1 MYVLLAV
8 PPVTDCYKRE
18 RERQLKLSH
27 ALSQRLQDLTP
38 PPEDEATILEEAR
51 AHDRRAREELTAMKC
66 PPCYPHTNEPP
77 LSSVP
82 EPQLGAVEYFEDH
95 ALYAGAVLA
104 AQLEHWKAFRRH
116 QERIRRSFG
125 RLGFKEYASKVRKK
139 WPSKKLPRTF
149 SFKLDHTGQ
158 TMLEDWT
165 EYRYTE
171 FGKLENLQQERVEL
185 RKQVDTASRS
195 HNRDDLQGPTFA
207 LDYNHRRI
215 GHQSRLLEWIRW
227 QWHQIAASKELR
239 SHDHQCFEAPTTSAH
254 GRYNLR
260 PRPLV
265 DATDPKHP
273 SGPMRRSARQGH
285 KAMKT
290 LVRTRSGR
298 VSKPPMR

>member
-18 RERQLKLSH
+18 RDRQLKLSH

-38 PPEDEATILEEAR
+38 PPEDEPTILEEAR

-66 PPCYPHTNEPP
+66 PPCYSPTYEPP
-77 LSSVP
+77 LSSVT
-82 EPQLGAVEYFEDH
+82 EPQLGAVEYFKDH
-95 ALYAGAVLA
+95 APYTGAVLA
-104 AQLEHWKAFRRH
+104 AQLEHWKAFRRY
-116 QERIRRSFG
+116 QERLRRSFTRFG
-125 RLGFKEYASKVRKK
+125 IREYASKVRKK
-139 WPSKKLPRTF
+139 WPSKKIPRTF
-149 SFKLDHTGQ
+149 SLKLDHTRQ

-171 FGKLENLQQERVEL
+171 LGKLENLQKERVEL

-195 HNRDDLQGPTFA
+195 NNSDDLQGPTFA

-215 GHQSRLLEWIRW
+215 GHHSRLLEWIRW
-227 QWHQIAASKELR
+227 QWHQIAASKALR
-239 SHDHQCFEAPTTSAH
+239 GHDYQRFEAPITSTH

-265 DATDPKHP
+265 RTNYPTHP
-273 SGPMRRSARQGH
+273 SGPIRRTAGQGH

-290 LVRTRSGR
+290 LVLTRSGR
-298 VSKPPMR
+298 VSKPPIR